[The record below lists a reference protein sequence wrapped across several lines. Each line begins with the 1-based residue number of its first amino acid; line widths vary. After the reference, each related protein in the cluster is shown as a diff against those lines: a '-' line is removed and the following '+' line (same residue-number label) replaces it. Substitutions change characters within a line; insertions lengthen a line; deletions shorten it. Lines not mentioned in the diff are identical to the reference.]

1 MIFFQVVSE
10 ARQPLSFKNA
20 KQLFTFMDALPVA
33 PRWKCTPIHTDG
45 YTTTHPVNLIW
56 RDALEVVHH
65 IFGNPIFANHME
77 YDPYEIKDNGER
89 EYGEWMSCEQASE
102 IQVSTFHHH
111 INDICQANWFLESI
125 TYRGDYRAHH
135 SCI

>member
-1 MIFFQVVSE
+1 MIQQTCLTLTGSITLVQV

-20 KQLFTFMDALPVA
+20 KQLFTFMEALPVT

-56 RDALEVVHH
+56 RDALEVVHD

-77 YDPYEIKDNGER
+77 YDPYEINDNGEH
-89 EYGEWMSCEQASE
+89 EYGEWMSCEHAFEIQASTFK
-102 IQVSTFHHH
+102 VSSP
-111 INDICQANWFLESI
+111 INMVIYANWF
-125 TYRGDYRAHH
+125 
-135 SCI
+135 